1 MAPPNTTPKQASSRL
16 LTMKFMQRAAASQSS
31 PKESPSTPNGPPA
44 KRQRT
49 SAASS
54 PATPSDLEAVNAA
67 IAAEEL
73 KRTKAIDRAAAEAG
87 ETRWVLSFREPEK
100 EARQMNPLRVMSAGY
115 AALDNGDDSDEDDDA
130 PQVGRMSFGKKPA
143 PAKKDDDSE
152 SDEESSSE
160 SDEDEDPAAK
170 MIREARKQAAREKR
184 MEKKRAQMEKAAQLA
199 QERRNK
205 SPHVKLNKLT
215 SISNSGSG
223 GSQNSNMECFA
234 CGKKGHA
241 RADCPNRKKRRN

>member
-1 MAPPNTTPKQASSRL
+1 
-16 LTMKFMQRAAASQSS
+16 MQRAAASQPS
-31 PKESPSTPNGPPA
+31 PKESPSTPNGPPS

-73 KRTKAIDRAAAEAG
+73 KRTQAIDRAAAEAG

-100 EARQMNPLRVMSAGY
+100 EARQRNPLRVVSAGY
-115 AALDNGDDSDEDDDA
+115 AALDNDDDSDEEDDT
-130 PQVGRMSFGKKPA
+130 PQVGRMSFGKKP
-143 PAKKDDDSE
+143 PRRDDDDSE
-152 SDEESSSE
+152 SDEGSSSE
-160 SDEDEDPAAK
+160 SDDNEDPAAK
-170 MIREARKQAAREKR
+170 MIREGRRQAAKEKR
-184 MEKKRAQMEKAAQLA
+184 TEKKKAKTEKAAQLA
-199 QERRNK
+199 QERRNR

-223 GSQNSNMECFA
+223 LSTSSNMECFA

-241 RADCPNRKKRRN
+241 KVDCPNRKKRRN